1 MKLMP
6 ALVALLPL
14 SVALPVYAD
23 ESPRNQISAG
33 WLRVQTNEK
42 SDELSTTS
50 RGTTT
55 TSPGTSSELN
65 NANTL
70 GLTYTRFFT
79 NNWSAQFVGG
89 VPPEFE
95 LTGTGHS
102 PFGTL
107 ESFDKLASVRQ
118 WSPTLLGIY
127 TFGSP
132 SQALRPYVGIG
143 VTYTKFD
150 NIELDKGFESAI
162 INTGNAA
169 ITAGAYALATGGRT
183 LQADAAAGFLTPG
196 SPSFNGGLATA
207 YAGSAAYAAANPAS
221 IDVKADSSVDPVA
234 TIGIDYRISDRW
246 YAQGSVSYLPLSTTA
261 TIKVQSSAGTLAT
274 SKASLDINP
283 IVGFIGVGY
292 RF

>member
-1 MKLMP
+1 MKFVP

-14 SVALPVYAD
+14 SVALPVHAD

-50 RGTTT
+50 SGTTT
-55 TSPGTSSELN
+55 TSPGTSSSLN

-70 GLTYTRFFT
+70 GLTYTRFIT
-79 NNWSAQFVGG
+79 DNWSAQFVGG
-89 VPPEFE
+89 IPPEFE
-95 LTGTGHS
+95 LSGKGHT
-102 PFGTL
+102 PFGNL
-107 ESFDKLASVRQ
+107 ETFDKLASVRQ

-127 TFGSP
+127 TFGNP
-132 SQALRPYVGIG
+132 NQALRPYVGIG
-143 VTYTKFD
+143 VSYTKFD
-150 NIELDKGFESAI
+150 NIELDTGFESAMI
-162 INTGNAA
+162 STGNTA
-169 ITAGAYALATGGRT
+169 ITAGAYSQATSGRN
-183 LQADAAAGFLTPG
+183 LQSDAAAGYLTPG
-196 SPSFNGGLATA
+196 SPTFNSGLAQA

-234 TIGIDYRISDRW
+234 TIGLDYRISERW

-261 TIKVQSSAGTLAT
+261 TITLKSSAGTLAT

-283 IVGFIGVGY
+283 IVTYIGVGY

>member
-14 SVALPVYAD
+14 SVAVPVYAD

-50 RGTTT
+50 NGTTT

-79 NNWSAQFVGG
+79 DNWSAQFVGG

-95 LTGTGHS
+95 LTGKGHT
-102 PFGTL
+102 PFGNL
-107 ESFDKLASVRQ
+107 ESFDKLATVRQ

-132 SQALRPYVGIG
+132 NQALRPYVGIG

-150 NIELDKGFESAI
+150 NIELDKGFESAM
-162 INTGNAA
+162 INTGNQA
-169 ITAGAYALATGGRT
+169 ITAGAYAKGTNGRS
-183 LQADAAAGFLTPG
+183 LQSDAANGVFTPG
-196 SPSFNGGLATA
+196 SPNFNAQLAGA
-207 YAGSAAYAAANPAS
+207 YSQSAAYAAANPAS
-221 IDVKADSSVDPVA
+221 VDVKADSSVDPVA
-234 TIGIDYRISDRW
+234 TIGLDYHISDRW
-246 YAQGSVSYLPLSTTA
+246 YAQGSVSYLPLATTA
-261 TIKVQSSAGTLAT
+261 TITLKSSAGTLAT

-283 IVGFIGVGY
+283 IVTYIGIGY